1 LDEPT
6 CSRRDAASV
15 VFNLPGY
22 DIIDAVDLLLG
33 GRRVVVQA
41 VERDEGCPDCGV
53 ISTRVH
59 AWVKQRVRDIPAGGD
74 VVEVVVRKPRMVCA
88 EDRCWR
94 KTFTQAT
101 EQLPARARCL
111 ARLREHLADAVLDS
125 GRAVEEVAASYGVA
139 WWTVQ
144 DAVDA
149 AVVELPEVDTLRVG
163 HLGVD
168 EHRFARARF
177 FRDDTGGWRRVEPWM
192 STFVNTDT
200 GQVLGIV
207 DGRNCTGIQGW
218 LDARTPAWR
227 DRIEVVA
234 IDPSATFRSALET
247 ALPATRISVDH
258 WHLVRLANLMV
269 TKVRQRVAQE
279 TKGHRGRKDD
289 LAWAHRML
297 LLRAGDRL
305 SERAVHR
312 LDRVFAHDDLPH
324 RRDRRRLGRQGTRPD
339 AARVHRP
346 RRRGHRPRPARRH
359 GACRR
364 HARDLAAVGDH
375 QRLVGRDRDLHRN
388 QSHERPDRGR
398 EHRHQAHQAH
408 RTWLPQP
415 LPAPYP
421 ATQPPADTPAA
432 HTLESAGHRG
442 QLRIA
447 CNRHPTRLARFP
459 TGFTYSDIGI

>member
-1 LDEPT
+1 LDKPT
-6 CSRRDAASV
+6 CSRRAAASV

-22 DIIDAVDLLLG
+22 DVIDAVDLPLG

-125 GRAVEEVAASYGVA
+125 GRAVEEVAAGYGVA

-149 AVVELPEVDTLRVG
+149 AVVELPEVDTLRVR

-177 FRDDTGGWRRVEPWM
+177 FRDDTGGWQRVEPWM

-207 DGRNCTGIQGW
+207 DGRNSTGIQGW

-247 ALPATRISVDH
+247 ALPAARISVDH

-312 LDRVFAHDDLPH
+312 LDHVFAHDDPTGEIGAAWGVKERVRMLLACT
-324 RRDRRRLGRQGTRPD
+324 DLD
-339 AARVHRP
+339 AA
-346 RRRGHRPRPARRH
+346 
-359 GACRR
+359 
-364 HARDLAAVGDH
+364 
-375 QRLVGRDRDLHRN
+375 
-388 QSHERPDRGR
+388 
-398 EHRHQAHQAH
+398 
-408 RTWLPQP
+408 
-415 LPAPYP
+415 
-421 ATQPPADTPAA
+421 DTA
-432 HTLESAGHRG
+432 RG
-442 QLRIA
+442 QLGITVLAADMPETWRLWETINDWWDEIETFIETRVTNARTEAANTGIKHIKRTGRGYRNHRHYQRRILL
-447 CNRHPTRLARFP
+447 RSRRQIRRRRTRLNQQATAANRE
-459 TGFTYSDIGI
+459 

>member
-1 LDEPT
+1 M
-6 CSRRDAASV
+6 
-15 VFNLPGY
+15 PG
-22 DIIDAVDLLLG
+22 
-33 GRRVVVQA
+33 
-41 VERDEGCPDCGV
+41 
-53 ISTRVH
+53 
-59 AWVKQRVRDIPAGGD
+59 VKQRVRDIPAGGD

-94 KTFTQAT
+94 KTFTQAA

-125 GRAVEEVAASYGVA
+125 GRAVDEVAAGYGVA

-149 AVVELPEVDTLRVG
+149 AVVELPEVDTLRVR
-163 HLGVD
+163 HPGVD

-177 FRDDTGGWRRVEPWM
+177 FRDDTGGWQLVEPWM

-207 DGRNCTGIQGW
+207 DGRNSTGIQGW
-218 LDARTPAWR
+218 LDARTPAWP

-234 IDPSATFRSALET
+234 IDPSATFRSALDT
-247 ALPATRISVDH
+247 ALPAARISVDR

-289 LAWAHRML
+289 LAWAHRLL

-312 LDRVFAHDDLPH
+312 LDRVFAHDDAT
-324 RRDRRRLGRQGTRPD
+324 GEIG
-339 AARVHRP
+339 AAWGVKERVRMLLACTDLAG
-346 RRRGHRPRPARRH
+346 RGHRPRPARHH

-408 RTWLPQP
+408 RTGLPQP
-415 LPAPYP
+415 PPLPRRI
-421 ATQPPADTPAA
+421 
-432 HTLESAGHRG
+432 LLRSHR
-442 QLRIA
+442 QTR
-447 CNRHPTRLARFP
+447 RRRTRLNHQA
-459 TGFTYSDIGI
+459 TAANCE

>member
-1 LDEPT
+1 MDEPA

-22 DIIDAVDLLLG
+22 DVIDAVDLPLG

-74 VVEVVVRKPRMVCA
+74 VVEVGSGSPAWCAPRTDA
-88 EDRCWR
+88 GGRRSPRPPSSSRPGRGGW
-94 KTFTQAT
+94 
-101 EQLPARARCL
+101 P
-111 ARLREHLADAVLDS
+111 RLREHLADAVLDS

-149 AVVELPEVDTLRVG
+149 AVVELPEVDTLRVR

-177 FRDDTGGWRRVEPWM
+177 FRDDTGGRQRVEPWM

-207 DGRNCTGIQGW
+207 DGRDSTGIQGW

-234 IDPSATFRSALET
+234 MCSRRGGTGWPRGFPVGGL
-247 ALPATRISVDH
+247 LFFPA
-258 WHLVRLANLMV
+258 
-269 TKVRQRVAQE
+269 
-279 TKGHRGRKDD
+279 GRGQPV
-289 LAWAHRML
+289 
-297 LLRAGDRL
+297 GG
-305 SERAVHR
+305 
-312 LDRVFAHDDLPH
+312 LDRQVGHA
-324 RRDRRRLGRQGTRPD
+324 RRRR
-339 AARVHRP
+339 
-346 RRRGHRPRPARRH
+346 
-359 GACRR
+359 
-364 HARDLAAVGDH
+364 AAV
-375 QRLVGRDRDLHRN
+375 RFASRYEWLVVHG
-388 QSHERPDRGR
+388 
-398 EHRHQAHQAH
+398 
-408 RTWLPQP
+408 
-415 LPAPYP
+415 
-421 ATQPPADTPAA
+421 
-432 HTLESAGHRG
+432 
-442 QLRIA
+442 
-447 CNRHPTRLARFP
+447 
-459 TGFTYSDIGI
+459 